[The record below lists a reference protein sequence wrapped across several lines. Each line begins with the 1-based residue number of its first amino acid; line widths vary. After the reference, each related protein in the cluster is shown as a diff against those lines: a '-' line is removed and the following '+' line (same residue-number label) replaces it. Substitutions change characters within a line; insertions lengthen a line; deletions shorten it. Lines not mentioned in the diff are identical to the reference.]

1 MYELTTMR
9 HKKALAIV
17 AGLVLFAFFV
27 PVIYP
32 ACYPMICR
40 NQGHACVGSCFPSIG
55 SISYWLFGYGGAI
68 MPNYHSQS
76 LQPSVYRV
84 VL

>member
-1 MYELTTMR
+1 MIR
-9 HKKALAIV
+9 HKKALAIIAII

-32 ACYPMICR
+32 DCYPVMSCHI
-40 NQGHACVGSCFPSIG
+40 QGHVCVGSCFPSTG

-68 MPNYHSQS
+68 MPNYQSQS
-76 LQPSVYRV
+76 LRPSIYRV